1 MSRNLIVKMSMS
13 LDGFVGGPNGE
24 ADWLFRS
31 SDEESTAWTVD
42 VISRAGIH
50 AMGRKSWHDM
60 AAYWPTSMEPFAP
73 PMNKIPKVVFTRTG
87 LGAGGGPTAALTDA
101 RAQGHAQKSADP
113 EVVRGWTN
121 PRVAS
126 GDLAEEVRRLKAES
140 GGDVIAHG
148 GASFVRALIETGLV
162 DEYALLVAPVVLGR
176 GLPIFSK
183 PMDLELVELKRFP
196 KGTVAHVY
204 RARR

>member
-50 AMGRKSWHDM
+50 AMGRKTWHDM
-60 AAYWPTSMEPFAP
+60 AAYWPTSTEPFAP
-73 PMNKIPKVVFTRTG
+73 PMNDLPKVVFARTG
-87 LGAGGGPTAALTDA
+87 LGARETTTALVDA
-101 RAQGHAQKSADP
+101 RAQRHAQQPADLD
-113 EVVRGWTN
+113 VVRGWTN

-126 GDLAEEVRRLKAES
+126 GDLVEEVRRLKAEP

-162 DEYALLVAPVVLGR
+162 DEYDLLVAPVVLGR

-183 PMDLELVELKRFP
+183 PMDLQLVELKRFP

-204 RARR
+204 RPRA